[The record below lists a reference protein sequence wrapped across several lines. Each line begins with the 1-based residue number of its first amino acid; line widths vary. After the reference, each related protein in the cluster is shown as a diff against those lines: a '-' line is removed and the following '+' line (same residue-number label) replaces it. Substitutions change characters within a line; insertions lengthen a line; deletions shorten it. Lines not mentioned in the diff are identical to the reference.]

1 MEQQAGDLLIRE
13 ARPEDA
19 AAFLAIY
26 RPYVAQ
32 TAITFE
38 VEVPTLEDF
47 AGRMERIQSFYPYLA
62 AEKDGRIL
70 GYAYAGRF
78 HPRAAYDWCAE
89 TSIYLAMD
97 ARRQGAGGALYRA
110 LEEDLAR
117 MGVLNSN
124 ACIAVPAEGTQ
135 DPHLDN
141 NSERFHAHLGYQLV
155 GRFHACGYKFDTWY
169 DMVWMEK
176 HLGPHTVPPE
186 KLRPWHE
193 VKDI

>member
-26 RPYVAQ
+26 RPYVEQ

-97 ARRQGAGGALYRA
+97 ARRQGAGGALYHA

-141 NSERFHAHLGYQLV
+141 NSEHFHAHLGYQLV
-155 GRFHACGYKFDTWY
+155 GRFHACGYKFGTWY

-176 HLGPHTVPPE
+176 HLGPHTVPPK